1 MVLAIVTPDFI
12 LKQGLLMV
20 GFDHHRIQKV
30 LRTKNVIRFR
40 SFFGS
45 DPIVY
50 ATIWNDL
57 HDATN
62 EDAYINTPTATLKH
76 FLMSVYF
83 LKCYPNE
90 TQMAGTFYVCEK
102 TARKWCWYFLSKI
115 QALKQTKVSHII
127 SFDLHCYVLKL
138 HNVNAVVL

>member
-1 MVLAIVTPDFI
+1 MVFFIVTPDFV

-20 GFDHHRIQKV
+20 GFDHYRIQKV
-30 LRTKNVIRFR
+30 LRTKNVNRFR
-40 SFFGS
+40 SYFGS
-45 DPIVY
+45 DPVVY

-62 EDAYINTPTATLKH
+62 EDAYITTPSATLKH

-90 TQMAGTFYVCEK
+90 TQMAGTFRVCEK
-102 TARKWCWYFLSKI
+102 TARKWCWYFLRKI
-115 QALKQTKVSHII
+115 QALKQTKVSPMS
-127 SFDLHCYVLKL
+127 SFHLHCYVLTI
-138 HNVNAVVL
+138 V

>member
-1 MVLAIVTPDFI
+1 MVFLIVTPDFV

-20 GFDHHRIQKV
+20 GFDHYRIQKV

-40 SFFGS
+40 SYFGS
-45 DPIVY
+45 DPVVY

-62 EDAYINTPTATLKH
+62 ENAYITTSSATLKH

-90 TQMAGTFYVCEK
+90 TQMAGTFRVCEK
-102 TARKWCWYFLSKI
+102 TARKWCWYFLRKI
-115 QALKQTKVSHII
+115 QALKQTKVSFMS
-127 SFDLHCYVLKL
+127 SFHLHC
-138 HNVNAVVL
+138 

>member
-1 MVLAIVTPDFI
+1 MVFLIVTPDFI
-12 LKQGLLMV
+12 LMQGLLMV
-20 GFDHHRIQKV
+20 GFDHYRIQKV

-40 SFFGS
+40 SYFGS

-62 EDAYINTPTATLKH
+62 EAAYINTPTATLKH

-90 TQMAGTFYVCEK
+90 TQMAGTFCVCEK

-115 QALKQTKVSHII
+115 QGLKQTKVSNM
-127 SFDLHCYVLKL
+127 SSLHLLCYVLTIL
-138 HNVNAVVL
+138 LC